1 MDQTVVWYVKFA
13 WCVALL
19 VVTGLVLLGWGVRAA
34 AAAALAFVG
43 ISFLAFVAILLYLLM
58 GDVPVVWRILMIALF
73 FVGLLIEV
81 GALVAVFGWVVR
93 GVPG

>member
-1 MDQTVVWYVKFA
+1 MDPTVVRYIKLA

-19 VVTGLVLLGWGVRAA
+19 VVTGIVLVGWGFWAS

-43 ISFLAFVAILLYLLM
+43 ISLLAFIAFILYLLM
-58 GDVPVVWRILMIALF
+58 GDVPVVWRILMIAFF

-81 GALVAVFGWVVR
+81 GAIVAMIEWVAR
-93 GVPG
+93 GVPK